1 MLKNVALAGIV
12 IAVLLVVF
20 VIWRWTSVARGMR
33 QRDEKLLARLEP
45 LAKRIEAGQAVSPQE
60 LETMAARPEI
70 RFMLFAMLREMK
82 RPELIPTNYSSS
94 VAQGE
99 SALAYWMMHPNELQ
113 DAPEAIELVE
123 TIKKPIDGT
132 NCDFHVY
139 RYKMPAGHWAAKDG
153 WILGLAG
160 PIKPGVEPYSEM
172 PGAFSRAGDI
182 DGKVKPSEL
191 VDWYV
196 VLVTQKGGFRSEEGG
211 LTRAPVPNA
220 KKESTC
226 EKGEKDGGDKR

>member
-1 MLKNVALAGIV
+1 MLKIVAIVAGVIV
-12 IAVLLVVF
+12 VLLLAFIV
-20 VIWRWTSVARGMR
+20 WRLTSVGRGMR
-33 QRDEKLLARLEP
+33 QRDEKLLVRLDP
-45 LAKRIEAGQAVSPQE
+45 IAKKIETGQAVSSE
-60 LETMAARPEI
+60 EIETLAARPEF
-70 RFMLFAMLREMK
+70 RFMLFAMLREMR
-82 RPELIPTNYSSS
+82 RPELFPSKYSSS

-123 TIKKPIDGT
+123 TITRPIDGQES
-132 NCDFHVY
+132 DFHVY

-160 PIKPGVEPYSEM
+160 PMKRDVGPYSER
-172 PGAFSRAGDI
+172 PGAFSRVGDI

-196 VLVTQKGGFRSEEGG
+196 RMLRQKGI
-211 LTRAPVPNA
+211 V
-220 KKESTC
+220 K
-226 EKGEKDGGDKR
+226 